1 MRKLIVDYHSMQ
13 VITDD
18 VYTYCITQHIGQQW
32 GQIIF
37 EVALE
42 FFKQLFNKILVCHK
56 IKNDI
61 SEKFS

>member
-18 VYTYCITQHIGQQW
+18 MYTQCITQHIGQQW

-37 EVALE
+37 EVSL
-42 FFKQLFNKILVCHK
+42 
-56 IKNDI
+56 
-61 SEKFS
+61 KFLNSYSTKF

>member
-18 VYTYCITQHIGQQW
+18 MYTHCITQHIGQQW

-42 FFKQLFNKILVCHK
+42 FSN
-56 IKNDI
+56 
-61 SEKFS
+61 SYSTKF

>member
-18 VYTYCITQHIGQQW
+18 MCTHCVTQHIGQKW
-32 GQIIF
+32 VQIIF

-42 FFKQLFNKILVCHK
+42 FLN
-56 IKNDI
+56 
-61 SEKFS
+61 SYSTKF